1 MFMET
6 PMSTDNKALFDLIS
20 ESADH
25 VEEYGLTVDLQ
36 RLNESGALRACLPKK
51 LGGSN
56 WALTKNENETK
67 ASFDFLRRLG
77 KANLSLAR
85 LFEGHLHAVRL
96 IELFAH
102 NRLRKT
108 IFSKVKEGA
117 LLGVWGASLNQP
129 LRFTTLPNGKIRLHG
144 EKRLVTGLGMVELA
158 IIRLRKN
165 ERDADQLA
173 VVDVTDTSRQN
184 IEYWD
189 ASGMRPTLTG
199 SFDFS
204 DLEIKEGNL
213 FGQPGDFHQEPH
225 YIGGV
230 WRHSVAH
237 LGGAEAIIDTW
248 REMLIRK
255 NRLDDPFQ
263 LTRLAKARSETLAA
277 SAMLFKTACLVEE
290 ATRKPTKENV
300 DDAVLACLLAHD
312 QMEDVCV
319 RILNLCEKSLGMEAF
334 IERCPIER
342 MRRDLSMFIRH
353 IAPDGRLLQAA
364 EFLMARHGEPLW

>member
-6 PMSTDNKALFDLIS
+6 PMFTNNEALFDLIS

-56 WALTKNENETK
+56 WALTKSEDETK
-67 ASFDFLRRLG
+67 AAFDFLRRLG

-96 IELFAH
+96 IELFAE
-102 NRLRKT
+102 NRLRKN

-129 LRFTTLPNGKIRLHG
+129 LRFTTLPNGKIKLHG
-144 EKRLVTGLGMVELA
+144 VKRLVTGLGMVEFA
-158 IIRLRKN
+158 IIRLRN
-165 ERDADQLA
+165 NDSDCDQLA
-173 VVDVTDTSRQN
+173 VVDVTDTARQN

-204 DLEIKEGNL
+204 DMEIRESDLLGK
-213 FGQPGDFHQEPH
+213 PGDFHLEPH

-290 ATRKPTKENV
+290 ATRKPTKTNV

-353 IAPDGRLLQAA
+353 IAPDARLLKAA
-364 EFLMARHGEPLW
+364 GFLMERHGEPLW